1 MLAEKLTLGIL
12 CGGRSGEHEVSVMSA
27 RSIYEAL
34 DRNRFTPLLIGIS
47 KQGAW
52 YLIDNTEAVFAKGVV
67 EEQSGLAVAIIA
79 QPEGKRFVALNG
91 EDVPQLDVVFP
102 VLHGTYGE
110 DGTIQ
115 GLLELAGIPYVG
127 AGVMASAVGMDKVM
141 MKRVFRQAGLP
152 VVDDV
157 FVTRRE
163 MNNNTVAVLDYIEQ
177 NLSYPCFV
185 KPANMGSSV
194 GINRADNREELE
206 KALKEAA
213 RFDAK
218 IIVEQG
224 VPARE
229 IECSVLGNHDAK
241 CSIPGEI
248 VPGGE
253 FYDYE
258 AKYRSEDSLL
268 LIPAPLTEE
277 QVEAVQQMA
286 LKVYEV
292 LESSGL
298 SRIDFFVTKDS
309 GEIYVNEINTMPGF
323 TTISMY
329 PKLWEAS
336 GIPYGELITELVN
349 LAFERYKDRA
359 ENETSM

>member
-1 MLAEKLTLGIL
+1 MDEKLTLGIL
-12 CGGRSGEHEVSVMSA
+12 FGGRSGEHEVSVMSA
-27 RSIYEAL
+27 RSVYRAV
-34 DRNRFTPLLIGIS
+34 DRNKFSPLLIGIS
-47 KQGAW
+47 KEGRWFLVDDA
-52 YLIDNTEAVFAKGVV
+52 EAVFGKGVV
-67 EEQSGLAVAIIA
+67 DSDAGLPVTIIP
-79 QPEGKRFVALNG
+79 QPGQGFVALDG
-91 EDVPQLDVVFP
+91 SKVPRLDVVFP

-141 MKRVFRQAGLP
+141 MKMVFRQAGLP

-157 FVTRRE
+157 YVTRQAMSKDTE
-163 MNNNTVAVLDYIEQ
+163 KVLNYIEQ

-194 GINRADNREELE
+194 GINKADNRDQLE
-206 KALKEAA
+206 KALWGAA
-213 RFDAK
+213 RFDSK
-218 IIVEQG
+218 LIVEQG

-229 IECSVLGNHDAK
+229 IECSVLGNEDAK

-248 VPGGE
+248 VPAGE

-258 AKYRSEDSLL
+258 AKYHSEDSQL

-277 QVEAVQQMA
+277 QVKAVQEMA
-286 LKVYEV
+286 LKVFQV
-292 LESSGL
+292 LDCSGL
-298 SRIDFFVTKDS
+298 SRIDFFVTKDT
-309 GEIYVNEINTMPGF
+309 GKIYVNEINTMPGF

-329 PKLWEAS
+329 PKLWEAT
-336 GIPYGELITELVN
+336 GIPYEELITQLVD
-349 LAFERYKDRA
+349 LAFARYRQKA
-359 ENETSM
+359 ANETSV